1 MMAHLSSKQLTIMGM
16 GALSSLL
23 FSFIFSIYSFGPL
36 LFLFAQ
42 VPLFYFLFRYGAKPA
57 FWSACL
63 GFAFIFVTLAPVA
76 IQYLLM
82 VAFPCVFLGKEALRS
97 APFARS
103 LKDLVTIAL
112 FAGLLLMT
120 VLFGFVELLLSS
132 DEIKPLLNDISQVSL
147 KVYNVVFPFDHLVM
161 LVRAIP
167 GIFVSGLLWLTYL
180 SAAAMHAVLSK
191 KDLSLRKTPF
201 AIETLEL
208 DLWMWI
214 LLGVAIIGH
223 FLGQNTFIG
232 AYSFNV
238 LLVLIMP
245 FLLQGLSIMHV
256 FCHTRPQG
264 RGLLWTFYVF
274 MVMCFWI
281 VPFVVLLGIFEPWLQ
296 LRRRIDE
303 QTRRRK

>member
-1 MMAHLSSKQLTIMGM
+1 MAHLSSKQLTIMGM

-42 VPLFYFLFRYGAKPA
+42 VPLFYVLFRYGAKPA

-63 GFAFIFVTLAPVA
+63 GFAFIFVTLAPAA
-76 IQYLLM
+76 IQYLLV
-82 VAFPCVFLGKEALRS
+82 VALPCLFLGKEALRP
-97 APFARS
+97 APFERS
-103 LKDLVTIAL
+103 LRDLVTIAL

-120 VLFGFVELLLSS
+120 GFFGFVELLLSS

-147 KVYNVVFPFDHLVM
+147 KVYNVVFSFDHLVM
-161 LVRAIP
+161 MLRATP
-167 GIFVSGLLWLTYL
+167 GILVIGVLWLSYL
-180 SAAAMHAVLSK
+180 SAAAVHTILSK
-191 KDLSLRKTPF
+191 KGLSLRKSPF
-201 AIETLEL
+201 AIESLEL
-208 DLWMWI
+208 DLWIWI
-214 LLGVAIIGH
+214 VLGVAI
-223 FLGQNTFIG
+223 LGRVLGKNTFIG

-281 VPFVVLLGIFEPWLQ
+281 VPFMVLLGIFEPWLQ

>member
-1 MMAHLSSKQLTIMGM
+1 MMAHLSSKHLTIIGM

-23 FSFIFSIYSFGPL
+23 FSFIFSKYSFGPL

-42 VPLFYFLFRYGAKPA
+42 IPLFYALFRYGAKPA
-57 FWSACL
+57 FWSACI
-63 GFAFIFVTLAPVA
+63 GFAFIFVTLAPAA
-76 IQYLLM
+76 IQYVLL
-82 VAFPCVFLGKEALRS
+82 VALPCVFLGKEALRPT
-97 APFARS
+97 PFERT
-103 LKDLVTIAL
+103 LQDLVTIAL

-132 DEIKPLLNDISQVSL
+132 DEIKPLFNDISQVSL
-147 KVYNVVFPFDHLVM
+147 KVYNVVFSFDHLVM
-161 LVRAIP
+161 LLRATP
-167 GIFVSGLLWLTYL
+167 GILVIGVLWLSYL
-180 SAAAMHAVLSK
+180 SAASTHALLSQK
-191 KDLSLRKTPF
+191 GLSLRKTPF
-201 AIETLEL
+201 AIEALEL

-214 LLGVAIIGH
+214 LLGGAILGRA
-223 FLGQNTFIG
+223 LGQNTFIG

-238 LLVLIMP
+238 LLVLIVP

-281 VPFVVLLGIFEPWLQ
+281 VPFMVLLGIFEPWLQ